1 MIARTISRSAR
12 PLARSTAAS
21 SLARLPARRYA
32 SSSPLPLPPKSD
44 APWAIASVL
53 TFGGLF
59 VYLTAP
65 GAKGDDHHGHGAKH
79 DAEEEHDDEEEAESE
94 PKEPQELPDGSI
106 EHPEGFVEVKRPEMR
121 HDAPEGD
128 KHLDS
133 KKIADEHAF
142 EKQAKVKRER
152 SLPADDTTFKHGV
165 AAAKDG
171 NHVSDPKSVVAA
183 AKTAKEEKAKAKA
196 DNAAA
201 SDKDESSEEDSE

>member
-1 MIARTISRSAR
+1 MIARSISRSAR
-12 PLARSTAAS
+12 PLARSAAGP

-32 SSSPLPLPPKSD
+32 SSSPADVLPKKSD
-44 APWAIASVL
+44 APWAIASVIG
-53 TFGGLF
+53 FGGAF

-65 GAKGDDHHGHGAKH
+65 GSKKDDHHGHGASKH
-79 DAEEEHDDEEEAESE
+79 EEAEAEEETEPEA

-133 KKIADEHAF
+133 KKIPDEHAF
-142 EKQAKVKRER
+142 EKQKNVKRER
-152 SLPADDTTFKHGV
+152 SLPHDDTTFKHGV

-171 NHVSDPKSVVAA
+171 NPVSDPKQVVAA

-196 DNAAA
+196 EGAAA
-201 SDKDESSEEDSE
+201 KDDE

>member
-1 MIARTISRSAR
+1 MIARSISRSAR
-12 PLARSTAAS
+12 PLARSAAGPT
-21 SLARLPARRYA
+21 LARLSVRRYA
-32 SSSPLPLPPKSD
+32 TNPPGPVASKSD

-65 GAKGDDHHGHGAKH
+65 GAKKDDHHGAKH
-79 DAEEEHDDEEEAESE
+79 DEPEQEEDEEEPEA
-94 PKEPQELPDGSI
+94 PKEPVELPDGSI
-106 EHPEGFVEVKRPEMR
+106 EHPEGFVEVKRPDLR

-133 KKIADEHAF
+133 KKIPDEHAYD
-142 EKQAKVKRER
+142 KQSKVKREP

-171 NHVSDPKSVVAA
+171 NPVSDPKKVVAA
-183 AKTAKEEKAKAKA
+183 AHTAKQEKAQAKA
-196 DNAAA
+196 QAKEQSSSADAEA
-201 SDKDESSEEDSE
+201 SSDE